1 VGIVRRNAGQ
11 LRLRV
16 ELNQPGLQLAG
27 EMQNLN
33 LISEPASRMVL
44 QNYFPRL
51 IEITRYSLFEGG
63 QIAVRGIGRHIVH
76 KRQML
81 LDVRRRPVAEEL
93 VQQALIAAIETA
105 ILHGELCDLAEGVH
119 AGSEHEH
126 AGVEAVRP
134 ADIRSSGQFLALEQL
149 VAVLQD
155 LQDGKGIIKLDLFI

>member
-1 VGIVRRNAGQ
+1 
-11 LRLRV
+11 
-16 ELNQPGLQLAG
+16 
-27 EMQNLN
+27 MQNLN

-76 KRQML
+76 KWQML

-93 VQQALIAAIETA
+93 VQQALVASIEAA
-105 ILHGELCDLAEGVH
+105 ILHGKLCDLAEGVH

-134 ADIRSSGQFLALEQL
+134 ADVRSGRQFLAFEQL

-155 LQDGKGIIKLDLFI
+155 LRDGKGVIVLTFLYNRKNILI